1 MPLVSPQITDAVI
14 QVTRKDLPVSCP
26 GKQTDSAELH
36 PRVYLPVKKDRVVT
50 CPYCSARYQ
59 LVD

>member
-1 MPLVSPQITDAVI
+1 MPQVAPQITDAVI
-14 QVTRKDLPVSCP
+14 QVTRKDLPVCCP
-26 GKQTDSAELH
+26 GRDTGSAEMH
-36 PRVYLPVKKDRVVT
+36 PRVYLPVRKDRVVT